1 MIKYIALIFS
11 ITFTVHAEKKPN
23 ILFILTDQHFA
34 DAMSHILG
42 DKHIKTPNLDKLAN
56 NSVRFTKAYACNPL
70 CIPARN
76 SIFTGYYPFETK
88 IQNNSNKQAPKSDM
102 TMMGIHFKKAGY
114 DTGYFGKW
122 HINVKTKNKKRH
134 GFDEMGV
141 LKSNG
146 ADHLIPEP
154 SINFLKRKRDKP
166 FLLVTSFTSAHDI
179 CELCRGDKIP
189 SGDLGPLPE
198 PEHCPPAPLNLGHTH
213 DETDTI
219 KIMRKSYTN
228 ARLFPVA
235 NFTSDKW
242 RQMRWGY
249 YRLIERTDLHI
260 GKVLKA
266 LEDLKL
272 DENTLIIFTADHGDC
287 TGAHGFAQKTVFY
300 DESSRIPLFVSF
312 KGKISPS
319 VTDKLVNVGVD
330 TLPTMLDFAGLPK
343 PDTLQGKSL
352 KAVTDNPETKDWRDY
367 IVVSNHMIQGSTD
380 EKPIGRMLRTARY
393 KYCIYDLGKHRE
405 SLIDMKED
413 PLEMKN
419 LARNPEYRV
428 ILDKHRGL
436 LKDYAK
442 KSGDKEALKLL
453 P

>member
-1 MIKYIALIFS
+1 MMKYLLLFILCFS
-11 ITFTVHAEKKPN
+11 ARAEKKPN

-34 DAMSHILG
+34 DAMSHVIG
-42 DKHIKTPNLDKLAN
+42 DEHIKTPNLDRLAK
-56 NSVRFTKAYACNPL
+56 SGVRFTKAYACNPL

-76 SIFTGYYPFETK
+76 SIFTGYYPFETG
-88 IQNNSNKQAPKSDM
+88 IQNNSNKQAPKDYM
-102 TMMGIHFKKAGY
+102 TLMGVHFKKAGY

-122 HINVKTKNKKRH
+122 HINIKKNDSKKH
-134 GFDEMGV
+134 GFDAMGV
-141 LKSNG
+141 LKANG
-146 ADHLIPEP
+146 ADHLIPKP
-154 SINFLKRKRDKP
+154 AIDFMKKKREKP

-189 SGDLGPLPE
+189 SGDLGPLPA
-198 PEHCPPAPLNLGHTH
+198 PELCPPAPFLGHTH

-219 KIMRKSYTN
+219 STMRKSYTN

-249 YRLIERTDLHI
+249 YRLIERTDKHI

-266 LEDLKL
+266 LEESKL
-272 DENTLIIFTADHGDC
+272 NENTLIIFTADHGDC

-312 KGKISPS
+312 KGKISPATS
-319 VTDKLVNVGVD
+319 DALVNVGVD
-330 TLPTMLDFAGLPK
+330 TLPTMMDFAGIPK
-343 PDTLQGKSL
+343 PEKLQGRSL
-352 KAVTDNPETKDWRDY
+352 KTITENPATSNWREY
-367 IVVSNHMIQGSTD
+367 IVVSNHMIQGSTED
-380 EKPIGRMLRTARY
+380 KPIGRMLRTARF
-393 KYCIYDLGKHRE
+393 KYSIYDLGKHRE

-419 LARNPEYRV
+419 LARNPEYKTV
-428 ILDKHRGL
+428 LEKHRGL
-436 LKDYAK
+436 LKEYAE
-442 KSGDKEALKLL
+442 KSGDNEAKELL
-453 P
+453 PEN